1 MHATTV
7 SGADPLAAGRAALE
21 RADWAEARARFE
33 AAAAA
38 DDVPEAWEGLSRAAW
53 WQGDQEATMGARER
67 AYRAYRRGGDAC
79 AAARMAMWLASDHI
93 DFRGDDA
100 VASAWL
106 RRGRALLGDREPCA
120 EQGFIMLHE
129 ADIALFAE
137 ADPAAAARLARDG
150 LDLARRIPDLGVEV
164 VALAILGSALIA
176 SGAIEE
182 GLRRLDESG
191 ALAVGE
197 DFSETSAPGWALC
210 HTVSACADV
219 GDFGRAAQWCRAL
232 HTWSAAWRARHFFG
246 LCRTAYGE
254 VLATGGDWQ
263 SAEEELVSAVEDLRS
278 TRPAL
283 AAPAA
288 VRLGRLRAR
297 QGDLAQARAL
307 FEAALPLPH
316 AILAAG
322 ELDLAG
328 GDAAA
333 AADAADRVLRR
344 LTESSVLDRFP
355 ALELLARARAA
366 AGDTDGASGAANQ
379 MEREAARFGT
389 PYMRGRGRLV
399 RASVLSAAGDHDGAR
414 QAAEDA
420 ADLFAACSAPYE
432 AADAR
437 MLLSRELATLGHP
450 ARAEAEAR
458 AAREG
463 FALLG
468 ARGEERRPANKELSP
483 REIEI
488 LRLIAQ
494 GLGDAEIAERLFLS
508 PHTVHRHVAN
518 IRTKLRVPS
527 RAAAAARAARDGLI

>member
-137 ADPAAAARLARDG
+137 ADPAAAARLAREG
-150 LDLARRIPDLGVEV
+150 LDLARRIPDRGVEV
-164 VALAILGSALIA
+164 VALAILGSALIT

-197 DFSETSAPGWALC
+197 EFSETSAPGWALC

-254 VLATGGDWQ
+254 VLATGGAWQ
-263 SAEEELVSAVEDLRS
+263 A
-278 TRPAL
+278 
-283 AAPAA
+283 
-288 VRLGRLRAR
+288 
-297 QGDLAQARAL
+297 ARA
-307 FEAALPLPH
+307 AGRSRPGAGALR
-316 AILAAG
+316 
-322 ELDLAG
+322 G
-328 GDAAA
+328 GAAA
-333 AADAADRVLRR
+333 AASDPRR
-344 LTESSVLDRFP
+344 R
-355 ALELLARARAA
+355 RAGPCRRRC
-366 AGDTDGASGAANQ
+366 GGG
-379 MEREAARFGT
+379 G
-389 PYMRGRGRLV
+389 GRGRPRPATPHRIERPRPLPGA
-399 RASVLSAAGDHDGAR
+399 RAPRTCSRRRGRYGRRERSGHSDGA
-414 QAAEDA
+414 
-420 ADLFAACSAPYE
+420 
-432 AADAR
+432 
-437 MLLSRELATLGHP
+437 
-450 ARAEAEAR
+450 
-458 AAREG
+458 
-463 FALLG
+463 
-468 ARGEERRPANKELSP
+468 
-483 REIEI
+483 
-488 LRLIAQ
+488 
-494 GLGDAEIAERLFLS
+494 
-508 PHTVHRHVAN
+508 
-518 IRTKLRVPS
+518 
-527 RAAAAARAARDGLI
+527 